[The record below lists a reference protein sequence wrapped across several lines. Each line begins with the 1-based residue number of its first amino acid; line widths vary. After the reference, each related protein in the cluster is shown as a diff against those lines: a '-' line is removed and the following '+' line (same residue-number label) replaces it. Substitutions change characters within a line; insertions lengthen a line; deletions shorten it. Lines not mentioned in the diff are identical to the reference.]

1 MEQTPG
7 LSHCRGQIGTRY
19 PTSERVFAVGQGR
32 GGASL
37 IQESEGQ
44 SRRDI
49 LWASSTD
56 LKQVDQ
62 QPTLLCWEVMK
73 FTEKR
78 LGETSI
84 SHCWFFQTC
93 ASSLLSRLIYG
104 AASVL
109 LPLAWLFLHRDP
121 ESPHT
126 CQHVLTV
133 FHPVLSWMPAGGKAS
148 SQAPPASSSLRDL
161 DGGRVGM

>member
-37 IQESEGQ
+37 IEESEGQ
-44 SRRDI
+44 SRLDI

-84 SHCWFFQTC
+84 FT
-93 ASSLLSRLIYG
+93 LLVFSNLCFESAFPAYLWG
-104 AASVL
+104 CLCPSPPGVS
-109 LPLAWLFLHRDP
+109 FLHRDP
-121 ESPHT
+121 ESPHA

-133 FHPVLSWMPAGGKAS
+133 FHPLLSWMPAGGKAS
-148 SQAPPASSSLRDL
+148 SQAPPASSSLREL
-161 DGGRVGM
+161 DGGQVGM